1 MICVAAPRTILTPS
15 AAFLA
20 CPSTTIPYIFHLPAK
35 SPNRAV
41 EMYLVPYSVSETR
54 SVKCVQAQYGVSKLL
69 NTNRP
74 SESAVVSRSFEFQLH
89 SKI

>member
-35 SPNRAV
+35 SPNRAIG
-41 EMYLVPYSVSETR
+41 MYSVPSIRSAVVANVSETR
-54 SVKCVQAQYGVSKLL
+54 SV
-69 NTNRP
+69 
-74 SESAVVSRSFEFQLH
+74 
-89 SKI
+89 